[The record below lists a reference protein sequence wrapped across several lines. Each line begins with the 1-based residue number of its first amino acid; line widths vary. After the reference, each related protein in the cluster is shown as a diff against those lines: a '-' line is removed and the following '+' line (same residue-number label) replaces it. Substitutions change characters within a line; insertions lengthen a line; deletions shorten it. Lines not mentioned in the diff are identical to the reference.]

1 MVIDIRVCS
10 RSYAKTAA
18 NFTVSCQF
26 SDGQD
31 CSDYFYSF
39 GDTSSLPLL
48 DDGSRIP
55 TCKIFIPPLD
65 IRFQSNENIYGSELK
80 DQMEIRLFKEDP
92 TLSYYFTYYTS
103 QHSPYRTIFGMNGN
117 DSDMTLQDANNWI
130 QTERDTSNL
139 KNTFT
144 SAVDNFAI
152 VSFSLTETQALT
164 NSSWNYFGF
173 SNIYNTTLELAQN
186 KGPESLIT
194 NSGNRS
200 TLIPSYMLEVK
211 PSEYTIRITKEQKVS
226 TILGR
231 LASAD
236 GVFSAIVAIQTILF
250 GFRPD
255 SPWGIVHRWSGGRQK
270 ETLRD
275 ALRDDFNTDNSPV
288 PMVTRVRGDYHLLSV
303 SSDSTII
310 DMDRRNEDEDNQNFA
325 IKFRNM
331 ENRMQLMEDLFKTYY
346 INDEVFQKLNE
357 AKKDNSSNEAEMS
370 ETQVD
375 EQMLINQTDQRRDSR
390 LSTEI

>member
-1 MVIDIRVCS
+1 
-10 RSYAKTAA
+10 
-18 NFTVSCQF
+18 
-26 SDGQD
+26 
-31 CSDYFYSF
+31 
-39 GDTSSLPLL
+39 L